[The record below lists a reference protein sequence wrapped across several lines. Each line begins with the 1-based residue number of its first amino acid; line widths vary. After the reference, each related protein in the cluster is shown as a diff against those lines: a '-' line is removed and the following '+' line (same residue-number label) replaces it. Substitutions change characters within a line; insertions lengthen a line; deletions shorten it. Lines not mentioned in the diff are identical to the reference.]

1 MQVTL
6 PAPAVGGLVTLT
18 ETVAVPQVP
27 GTTSL
32 VFDLDLYRT
41 EQLPQDEDGLWNL
54 LERFRDEKDAIFEA
68 CITDKTRELIK

>member
-1 MQVTL
+1 M
-6 PAPAVGGLVTLT
+6 TLT